1 MRYPNIISIAI
12 LAFTLTGC
20 TFFQNVLSPSPN
32 IVATMES
39 SLAAADTA
47 ALAYVSL
54 PKCGS
59 AAANSSKVCSDAG
72 IVKNIGSA
80 AKAAYVTV
88 KAAEAN
94 ETSST
99 VQAAQNAV
107 NAYQT
112 IVSAL
117 Q

>member
-1 MRYPNIISIAI
+1 MKYPLCALVILSLALAGCSFFNNIMA
-12 LAFTLTGC
+12 
-20 TFFQNVLSPSPN
+20 PSPN
-32 IVATMES
+32 IVATLES

-47 ALAYVSL
+47 ALPYVLL

-59 AAANSSKVCSDAG
+59 AAANGSKVCSDAS
-72 IVKNIGSA
+72 IVKNIGIY
-80 AKAAYVTV
+80 AKAAHDTI

-94 ETSST
+94 ETAST
-99 VQAAQNAV
+99 LTAAQNALG
-107 NAYQT
+107 AYQT